1 MKWFRLSL
9 ILLFWLALGAAGG
22 FVGFK
27 FMPNKYVSEGEVA
40 LNSETLASAGL
51 AQFTRT
57 SLMGSVDRELA
68 SQLFDSI
75 TVREHAAKVVG
86 GLSPKDV
93 RDNLSVKSRDDSPM
107 ISIKVAA
114 STPERAA
121 ALATALIEKA
131 IEVDADKR
139 ARMARAAVGA
149 VQTRLTEVEKELAGV
164 NEQIRKY
171 NLDMGVMLSNEAERQ
186 QTVALTIADCEQ
198 RLATLLV
205 EQASLTSRLKQTTDL
220 VTAFTTKGTLPSG
233 FDFDDQEKN
242 YSLAEVRKK
251 LLDQGAEL
259 ASLKSRYGNENP
271 SVLAIQAQLE
281 STKHS
286 VSELLTIQQQRL
298 ETRLKDNELA
308 VKIFR
313 DKIALTEKTARETD
327 LSLDPVFAGMKTR
340 REALQA
346 AYNNLSNRLTE
357 LLVFENAKSN
367 SLHKFSDPKVPD
379 GPSMLKIATAFAI
392 GLFAGGFI
400 GLCHCLLSAGLVTK
414 LQAIVKHEA
423 R

>member
-1 MKWFRLSL
+1 MKWFRFFF

-27 FMPNKYVSEGEVA
+27 LMPNKYVSEGEVA
-40 LNSETLASAGL
+40 LNSETLSTAGL

-93 RDNLSVKSRDDSPM
+93 RDSLSVKSRDDSPV

-139 ARMARAAVGA
+139 AQMARTAVGA
-149 VQTRLTEVEKELAGV
+149 VRTRLAEVEKELALV
-164 NEQIRKY
+164 NGEILKY
-171 NLDMGVMLSNEAERQ
+171 SLDKGVMLSNEAERQ

-205 EQASLTSRLKQTTDL
+205 EQASLTSRLKQTTEL
-220 VTAFTTKGTLPSG
+220 IAAFTTRGALPSG

-251 LLDQGAEL
+251 LLEQGAEL

-286 VSELLTIQQQRL
+286 VSELLTIQKQRL
-298 ETRLKDNELA
+298 ETRLKDTELA

-313 DKIALTEKTARETD
+313 DKIALTEKTARDTD
-327 LSLDPVFAGMKTR
+327 LSRDPVFASMKTR
-340 REALQA
+340 RDALQA
-346 AYNNLSNRLTE
+346 AYNNLSARLAE
-357 LLVFENAKSN
+357 LTVFANAKSN
-367 SLHKFSDPKVPD
+367 TLHKFSEPIAPD
-379 GPSMLKIATAFAI
+379 GPSMLKVATAFAI

-400 GLCHCLLSAGLVTK
+400 GLCHCVLSAGLVAK
-414 LQAIVKHEA
+414 LPILVK

>member
-1 MKWFRLSL
+1 MKWFRLAL
-9 ILLFWLALGAAGG
+9 ILSFWLALGAVGG
-22 FVGFK
+22 FIGFK
-27 FMPNKYVSEGEVA
+27 YMPNKYVSEGEVA
-40 LNSETLASAGL
+40 LNSETLSTAGL
-51 AQFTRT
+51 AMFTRT

-75 TVREHAAKVVG
+75 AVREHAAKVVG
-86 GLSPKDV
+86 GMGPKEV
-93 RDNLSVKSRDDSPM
+93 RDSLSVKSRDDSPV

-114 STPERAA
+114 STPEIAA
-121 ALATALIEKA
+121 KLATALIDKA

-139 ARMARAAVGA
+139 AQMARSAVNA
-149 VQTRLTEVEKELAGV
+149 VQTRLAEIELKLTAV

-171 NLDMGVMLSNEAERQ
+171 NLDKGVMLSNEAERQ

-205 EQASLTSRLKQTTDL
+205 EQASLTNRLKQTSEL

-251 LLDQGAEL
+251 LLDQGSEL

-286 VSELLTIQQQRL
+286 VSELLTMQQQRL
-298 ETRLKDNELA
+298 ETRLKDNQQA
-308 VKIFR
+308 VKIFQ
-313 DKIALTEKTARETD
+313 DKITLTEKTARETD
-327 LSLDPVFAGMKTR
+327 ISLDPVYAGMKTQ

-357 LLVFENAKSN
+357 LMVFANAKSN
-367 SLHKFSDPKVPD
+367 TLHKFSDPKVPD
-379 GPSMLKIATAFAI
+379 GPSMLKVATAFGI
-392 GLFAGGFI
+392 GLFAGAFI
-400 GLCHCLLSAGLVTK
+400 GLCHCILSAGLISK
-414 LQAIVKHEA
+414 LQTLVKK
-423 R
+423 